1 MAVIFA
7 IGGAAV
13 GVIAI
18 AGYDDHSD
26 YGDYE
31 AYSDAAEKQH
41 EKLVKAKKKEIES
54 AVQVLEDYKRSTVHP
69 YLESERLKQESAML
83 VSVDEMKY
91 DARKLIGKKKQ
102 RERQERTS
110 DEYAR
115 LQEIDRLLERIE
127 DIQKEEQQQ

>member
-18 AGYDDHSD
+18 AGHDDHSD
-26 YGDYE
+26 YGDYD

-41 EKLVKAKKKEIES
+41 KKLVKAKKEEIKS
-54 AVQVLEDYKRSTVHP
+54 AVQALDDYKRSTVHP

-91 DARKLIGKKKQ
+91 DAKKLIGKKKQ
-102 RERQERTS
+102 KERQERTS